1 MSFDDS
7 WQWQGEDFHLDADS
21 PLAISRTLWDDLTIS
36 EEESR
41 NLFESTPAKDCMES
55 ELAPT
60 SVDKQ
65 GNGEFIASPLAGQR
79 DAESPHLKRRRMLHF
94 SDPTPPKEHNGPG
107 LETFE
112 SPTNTTRDSCGDIQL
127 QTSDPNPQGLLCS
140 EDPYS
145 SVSKNIK
152 QESTSWVDNCLNDEE
167 FQFMADEMDG
177 LVDFDDQIDIS
188 EFCQF
193 QPSESEVE
201 VQHAPPQQVFFTAKQ
216 TRRHSPS
223 KLITPVAYPFTLLKP
238 CGVQGD
244 VTLNDINQRIL
255 MPHSKGQQDSAS
267 DDMEADLAC
276 QAGSSSAYSGKAVV
290 SLTKIH
296 TEGNGSIT
304 ILRTK
309 G

>member
-1 MSFDDS
+1 MSFNES
-7 WQWQGEDFHLDADS
+7 WQWQGEEFQLDGDS
-21 PLAISRTLWDDLTIS
+21 PLAISHTLWGNLN

-55 ELAPT
+55 KLAPT

-65 GNGEFIASPLAGQR
+65 GNGEESSLLLGMQEDVDSPR
-79 DAESPHLKRRRMLHF
+79 SKRRRMLQF
-94 SDPTPPKEHNGPG
+94 SDPTMCNEDNGHR

-112 SPTNTTRDSCGDIQL
+112 GCRNSTMDGCVDVHSPELNS
-127 QTSDPNPQGLLCS
+127 QGLLCK

-145 SVSKNIK
+145 SVSESMK
-152 QESTSWVDNCLNDEE
+152 QESTSWVDNCLNDGEL
-167 FQFMADEMDG
+167 QLMSDELEG
-177 LVDFDDQIDIS
+177 AVDFDDQIDIS
-188 EFCQF
+188 EFCQL
-193 QPSESEVE
+193 QASESEFE
-201 VQHAPPQQVFFTAKQ
+201 IQHTAPSQAILPGKKIRHHTP
-216 TRRHSPS
+216 TR
-223 KLITPVAYPFTLLKP
+223 LVTPVAYPFTLVKP

-255 MPHSKGQQDSAS
+255 MPNSGVQHGSDCDGLAS
-267 DDMEADLAC
+267 
-276 QAGSSSAYSGKAVV
+276 QPVSSLPYSGKAVV

-304 ILRTK
+304 IMRTK